1 MVATPPIPCV
11 LTKWEYLKCRY
22 SHLASLK
29 GAYPTEYR
37 QKKFL
42 KKIKKIKTSSAIP
55 ASRWQEAR
63 KKPVKQAIR

>member
-29 GAYPTEYR
+29 GAYPTEYW

-42 KKIKKIKTSSAIP
+42 KKI
-55 ASRWQEAR
+55 
-63 KKPVKQAIR
+63 